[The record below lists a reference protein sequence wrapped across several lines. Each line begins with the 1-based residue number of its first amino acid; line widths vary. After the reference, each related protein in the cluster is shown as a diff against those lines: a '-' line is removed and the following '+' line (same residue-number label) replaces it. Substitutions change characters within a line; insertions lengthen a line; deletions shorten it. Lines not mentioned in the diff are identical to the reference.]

1 MRDQQG
7 GPCAGAD
14 RGRRQSGSEVA
25 ALTGLPQVSPRP
37 GWRVAG
43 GQGGARRFE
52 VHCDV
57 GQVPKRYNIVLSPTQ
72 LNTIQQSLWQD
83 LAKPLQHLY
92 MSLHFVDPCFQR
104 FP

>member
-7 GPCAGAD
+7 GPCTGAD
-14 RGRRQSGSEVA
+14 RGRRQNGSEGAV
-25 ALTGLPQVSPRP
+25 LTGLPQVSPRP

-52 VHCDV
+52 VHGDV

-72 LNTIQQSLWQD
+72 HHPTIIVARFS
-83 LAKPLQHLY
+83 KT
-92 MSLHFVDPCFQR
+92 STTFVHE
-104 FP
+104 